1 MSRAYTTRRLG
12 IVQAIV
18 SKLKDING
26 SGAYLTDLNENVSP
40 RLKFWDEVEV
50 FPTVHLNAGS
60 ETREYQA
67 GGYKDRFLSITLRCY
82 VQAEDAVEALDE
94 LMEDVETVLEENSRL
109 EYFDRTNTGQFTQQ
123 ITIVSIETDE
133 GVLEPMG
140 VGEMLIEVRYQKMQA
155 RAKVHVLAFS
165 R

>member
-40 RLKFWDEVEV
+40 RLKFWDEVEE

-109 EYFDRTNTGQFTQQ
+109 EYFDRTNTSQFTQQ
-123 ITIVSIETDE
+123 ITIVSIDTDE

-140 VGEMLIEVRYQKMQA
+140 VGEMLIEVRY
-155 RAKVHVLAFS
+155 
-165 R
+165 